1 MADGFNWSRGPIGD
15 EARPERI
22 PRRREA
28 WQAKHDAIFR
38 QVWPDQPKRHFPA
51 PRPEPRPIA
60 RTRRKP
66 INWRAILL
74 FLAGLVGGWLLS
86 R

>member
-1 MADGFNWSRGPIGD
+1 MGEDQL
-15 EARPERI
+15 RP

-28 WQAKHDAIFR
+28 WQLKHDAIFR
-38 QVWPDQPKRHFPA
+38 QVWPDQPKRRFPT
-51 PRPEPRPIA
+51 PRPEPAPIA

-66 INWRAILL
+66 GNRL
-74 FLAGLVGGWLLS
+74 GLVLLIVFAAGVVLGWLLN